1 MGGCGFNVLKN
12 FTTFFFLKQVEVEND
27 RCPKKAQRMS
37 PKTAFK
43 DSLEKK
49 MYAKTGEEGGCKEAP
64 KGRNISPAAAAS
76 CDHN

>member
-1 MGGCGFNVLKN
+1 
-12 FTTFFFLKQVEVEND
+12 
-27 RCPKKAQRMS
+27 MS

-49 MYAKTGEEGGCKEAP
+49 MDAKTGEEDVCKEAP